1 MVASHEKG
9 FLMPT
14 DPDVLIIAASETD
27 SNLYYATRFLA
38 PDPFIFLRVK
48 GEKILIMSDL
58 EVDRARATAAVDTVL
73 SYTEYEARLKRRET
87 APHTAV
93 DVVDLVLKE
102 RGVTQVLVPENLG
115 FEHARRLQAR
125 GYELGTKR
133 EPFFEERAIKTRE
146 EVGAIEAA
154 QRAVEAAVRRAID
167 LLRDASVKDGVI
179 VHDGEP
185 VTSERI
191 KKLIN
196 VALMEQDCVG
206 QHTIIAGGLQACDPH
221 NEGSGPLR
229 AGEPIVMDVFPR
241 NTTTRYFADM
251 SRTVL
256 KGKARPEVRRLYETV
271 LAAQE
276 EAIASVRDGADGQKI
291 HARVLE
297 RFEQAGYKT
306 GFTNGRM
313 QGFFHGTGHGVGID
327 IHEMPRIS
335 KTGSPLKTGH
345 VVTVEPGLYYP
356 DIGAVRIE
364 DMVLVEPDGCR
375 NLTNFPKALE
385 ID

>member
-1 MVASHEKG
+1 MANK
-9 FLMPT
+9 
-14 DPDVLIIAASETD
+14 PDVLLIAASETD

-38 PDPFIFLRVK
+38 PDAFIFLRVK
-48 GEKILIMSDL
+48 GERILLMSDL
-58 EVDRARATAAVDTVL
+58 EIDRARATATADTVL
-73 SYTEYEARLKRRET
+73 SYSEYETRLKRT
-87 APHTAV
+87 GLTSVTAV
-93 DVVDLVLKE
+93 DVVDAVLKE
-102 RGVTQVLVPENLG
+102 RGVTCLQVPENFG

-125 GYELGTKR
+125 GYELSTKR
-133 EPFFEERAIKTRE
+133 EPFFEERALKTKE
-146 EVGAIEAA
+146 EVAAIEAA
-154 QRAVEAAVRRAID
+154 QRAVEVAVQRAIA
-167 LLRDASVKDGVI
+167 LLQDASVRSGVI
-179 VHDGEP
+179 VHEGDP

-206 QHTIIAGGLQACDPH
+206 QHTIIAGGVQACDPH
-221 NEGSGPLR
+221 NEGSGPLK
-229 AGEPIVMDVFPR
+229 ANEPIVMDVFPR
-241 NTTTRYFADM
+241 NSTTRYFADM
-251 SRTVL
+251 SRTVM
-256 KGKARPEVRRLYETV
+256 KGTARPEMKRLYDTV

-306 GFTNGRM
+306 GLINGRM

-327 IHEMPRIS
+327 IHEAPRIGKS
-335 KTGSPLKTGH
+335 GFPLQTGH

-364 DMVLVEPDGCR
+364 DMVLVTPDGCR
-375 NLTNFPKALE
+375 NLTQFPKVLE

>member
-1 MVASHEKG
+1 
-9 FLMPT
+9 MPT
-14 DPDVLIIAASETD
+14 DPDVLLIAASETD
-27 SNLYYATRFLA
+27 SNLYYATRFPA

-48 GEKILIMSDL
+48 GETILVMSDL
-58 EVDRARATAAVDTVL
+58 EVDRARATATVDTVL
-73 SYTEYEARLKRRET
+73 PYSDYEGRVKRREGAHPT
-87 APHTAV
+87 AI

-102 RGVTQVLVPENLG
+102 RGVTQVLVPESFS
-115 FEHARRLQAR
+115 FEHARRLQAK
-125 GYELGTKR
+125 GYELSTKR
-133 EPFFEERAIKTRE
+133 EPFFEERALKTGE
-146 EVGAIEAA
+146 EVAAIEAA
-154 QRAVEAAVRRAID
+154 QRAVETAVHRVID
-167 LLRDASVKDGVI
+167 LFGAASVRDGLI
-179 VHDGEP
+179 VHGGEP

-196 VALMEQDCVG
+196 VALMEQECIS

-229 AGEPIVMDVFPR
+229 AGEPIVMDIFPR
-241 NTTTRYFADM
+241 NATTRYFADM

-256 KGKARPEVRRLYETV
+256 KGRASPDQKRLYDTV

-306 GFTNGRM
+306 GLINGRM

-327 IHEMPRIS
+327 IHEAPRIG

-356 DIGAVRIE
+356 GIGGVRIE

-375 NLTNFPKALE
+375 NLTNFPKVFE

>member
-1 MVASHEKG
+1 MAS
-9 FLMPT
+9 
-14 DPDVLIIAASETD
+14 DPDVLLIAASETD

-48 GEKILIMSDL
+48 GEKILLMSDL
-58 EVDRARATAAVDTVL
+58 EVDRARATATVDTVL
-73 SYTEYEARLKRRET
+73 SYTEYEARLKRRE
-87 APHTAV
+87 AARHTAV

-102 RGVTQVLVPENLG
+102 RGVTRLRVPESFGL
-115 FEHARRLQAR
+115 EHARRLQAK
-125 GYELGTKR
+125 GYELSTKR
-133 EPFFEERAIKTRE
+133 EPFFEERAIKTKE
-146 EVGAIEAA
+146 EVAAIEAA
-154 QRAVEAAVRRAID
+154 QRAVESAVRRVIE
-167 LLRDASVKDGVI
+167 LLGMASVRDGLI
-179 VHDGEP
+179 VHEGGP

-191 KKLIN
+191 KQLIN
-196 VALMEQDCVG
+196 VSLMEQECIS
-206 QHTIIAGGLQACDPH
+206 QHTIVAGGLQACDPH
-221 NEGSGPLR
+221 NEGSGPLK
-229 AGEPIVMDVFPR
+229 AGEPIVMDIFPR
-241 NTTTRYFADM
+241 HATTRYFADM

-256 KGKARPEVRRLYETV
+256 KGKASPEKKRLYDTV

-276 EAIASVRDGADGQKI
+276 EAVESVRDGADGQKI

-306 GFTNGRM
+306 GLINGRM

-327 IHEMPRIS
+327 IHEAPRIG

-364 DMVLVEPDGCR
+364 DMVLVEPGGCR
-375 NLTNFPKALE
+375 NLTNFPKVLE
-385 ID
+385 IE

>member
-1 MVASHEKG
+1 MT
-9 FLMPT
+9 T
-14 DPDVLIIAASETD
+14 DPDVLLIAASETD
-27 SNLYYATRFLA
+27 SNLYYATRFPA

-48 GEKILIMSDL
+48 GEKILVMSDL
-58 EVDRARATAAVDTVL
+58 ELDRARATATVDTVL
-73 SYTEYEARLKRRET
+73 AYSEYEGRLKRRET
-87 APHTAV
+87 AHPTAV

-102 RGVTQVLVPENLG
+102 RGVTHLQVPENFG
-115 FEHARRLQAR
+115 FEHARRLLAK
-125 GYELGTKR
+125 GYELSTKR
-133 EPFFEERAIKTRE
+133 EPFFEERAVKTKE
-146 EVGAIEAA
+146 EVAAIEAA
-154 QRAVEAAVRRAID
+154 QRAVESAVQRVID
-167 LLRDASVKDGVI
+167 LLRAASVREGLI
-179 VHDGEP
+179 VHEGEP

-196 VALMEQDCVG
+196 VSLMEQDCIS

-229 AGEPIVMDVFPR
+229 AGEPIVMDIFPR
-241 NTTTRYFADM
+241 NATTRYFADM

-256 KGKARPEVRRLYETV
+256 KGKASPEKKRLYDTV

-306 GFTNGRM
+306 GLINGRM

-327 IHEMPRIS
+327 IHEAPRIG

-364 DMVLVEPDGCR
+364 DMVLVEPGGCR
-375 NLTNFPKALE
+375 NLTNFPKVFA

>member
-1 MVASHEKG
+1 MAMTTE
-9 FLMPT
+9 
-14 DPDVLIIAASETD
+14 PDVLLIAASETD

-48 GEKILIMSDL
+48 GEKILLMSDL
-58 EVDRARATAAVDTVL
+58 EVDRARATATVDTVL

-87 APHTAV
+87 AHHTAV

-102 RGVTQVLVPENLG
+102 RGVMQLLVPENFG

-125 GYELGTKR
+125 GYELSTKR
-133 EPFFEERAIKTRE
+133 EPFFEERAIKTKE
-146 EVGAIEAA
+146 EVAAIEAA
-154 QRAVEAAVRRAID
+154 QRAVESAVQRVID
-167 LLRDASVKDGVI
+167 LLGMASVRDGLI
-179 VHDGEP
+179 VHEGEP

-196 VALMEQDCVG
+196 VALMEQECIS
-206 QHTIIAGGLQACDPH
+206 QHTIVAGGLQACDPH

-229 AGEPIVMDVFPR
+229 AGEPIVMDIFPR
-241 NTTTRYFADM
+241 HATTRYFADM

-256 KGKARPEVRRLYETV
+256 KGKASPEKKRLYDTV

-276 EAIASVRDGADGQKI
+276 EAVGSVRDGADGQKI

-306 GFTNGRM
+306 GLINGRM

-327 IHEMPRIS
+327 IHEAPRIG

-364 DMVLVEPDGCR
+364 DMVLVEPGGCR
-375 NLTNFPKALE
+375 NLTNFPKVLE
-385 ID
+385 IE

>member
-1 MVASHEKG
+1 MSA
-9 FLMPT
+9 
-14 DPDVLIIAASETD
+14 DPDVLLIAASETD

-48 GEKILIMSDL
+48 GETILIMSDL
-58 EVDRARATAAVDTVL
+58 EVDRARATATVDTVL
-73 SYTEYEARLKRRET
+73 SYSDYEGRAKRREG
-87 APHTAV
+87 AHPAAI
-93 DVVDLVLKE
+93 DVVDLVLQE
-102 RGVTQVLVPENLG
+102 RGVTQLLVPENFS
-115 FEHARRLQAR
+115 FEHARRLQAK
-125 GYELGTKR
+125 GCELSTKR
-133 EPFFEERAIKTRE
+133 EPFFEERAIKTKW
-146 EVGAIEAA
+146 EVAAIEAA
-154 QRAVEAAVRRAID
+154 QRAVESAVHRVID
-167 LLRDASVKDGVI
+167 LLGAASVRDGLI
-179 VHDGEP
+179 VHEGEP

-196 VALMEQDCVG
+196 VALMEQDCIS

-221 NEGSGPLR
+221 NEGSGPLK
-229 AGEPIVMDVFPR
+229 AGEPIVMDIFPR
-241 NTTTRYFADM
+241 HATTRYFADM

-256 KGKARPEVRRLYETV
+256 KGKASPEKKRLYDMV

-276 EAIASVRDGADGQKI
+276 EAIGSVRDGADGQKI

-306 GFTNGRM
+306 GLINGRM

-327 IHEMPRIS
+327 IHEAPRIG
-335 KTGSPLKTGH
+335 KTGSPLKAGH

-364 DMVLVEPDGCR
+364 DMVLVEPGGCR
-375 NLTNFPKALE
+375 NLTNFPKVFE